1 MKIEN
6 LKNSEFALNE
16 KISNV
21 ILIFLLLVRFAGQYL
36 PLVLGSNTPN
46 WYAGIIYILTS
57 AIVWLNRHR
66 LAALNIDRPFIVA
79 LLLSGVFYMIYLVQ
93 SVGLFVGIA
102 VGLIYWAYQN
112 NQLVF
117 KNPVPD
123 SKGTGLLILFT
134 VVLALVPVLLVRPK
148 PKTPLD
154 LQIFITTFLAILI
167 TQLAT
172 IIFEEVL
179 FRGAL
184 WAYVRDLGLSE
195 RAAFYIVAILFWVSH
210 YEYLSLSSPYFF
222 WIAVPILSILLG
234 LISWRSKSLT
244 RSTISHF
251 LFNFTSALIKTIF

>member
-1 MKIEN
+1 MKFAN
-6 LKNSEFALNE
+6 LKNSEFAINE

-21 ILIFLLLVRFAGQYL
+21 ILIFLLFVRLAGQYL
-36 PLVLGSNTPN
+36 PLVFGSNTPD
-46 WYAGIIYILTS
+46 WYAGIIYILTT

-66 LAALNIDRPFIVA
+66 LTELNIDPPFIVA
-79 LLLSGVFYMIYLVQ
+79 LLLGGILYLIYLIQ
-93 SVGLFVGIA
+93 SVGIFVGMA
-102 VGLIYWAYQN
+102 AALIYWAYHN

-117 KNPVPD
+117 KNPVPT
-123 SKGTGLLILFT
+123 SKGTGFFIFLT
-134 VVLALVPVLLVRPK
+134 VVLALVPVLVVRPK
-148 PKTPLD
+148 PQTPLD
-154 LQIFITTFLAILI
+154 FQIFITTFLEIII

-184 WAYVRDLGLSE
+184 WAYVRSLGLNE
-195 RAAFYIVAILFWVSH
+195 LAAFFIVAILFWLSH
-210 YEYLSLSSPYFF
+210 YEYLSLMSPYFF

-251 LFNFTSALIKTIF
+251 LFNFTSALIKAIF

>member
-1 MKIEN
+1 MKFEN
-6 LKNSEFALNE
+6 LKNNDFALNE

-21 ILIFLLLVRFAGQYL
+21 ILIFLLFVRLASQYL
-36 PLVLGSNTPN
+36 PLLFGSNTPN
-46 WYAGIIYILTS
+46 WYAGIIYILTT

-66 LAALNIDRPFIVA
+66 LTALNIDRPFIVA
-79 LLLSGVFYMIYLVQ
+79 LLLSGVFYVIYLIQ
-93 SVGLFVGIA
+93 SVGIFVGIA

-117 KNPVPD
+117 KNPVPG
-123 SKGTGLLILFT
+123 SKGTGLLILLT

-148 PKTPLD
+148 INTPLD
-154 LQIFITTFLAILI
+154 FQIFITTFLAILV

-184 WAYVRDLGLSE
+184 WAYIRNLGISE
-195 RAAFYIVAILFWVSH
+195 QVAFYIVAILFWVSH

-222 WIAVPILSILLG
+222 WIALPILSILLG
-234 LISWRSKSLT
+234 LISWRSKSIT
-244 RSTISHF
+244 QSTIGHF